1 MPGIPVQSPVN
12 NRRFHVKQLLNS
24 ADARREAQAQHGEG
38 GEVDLGIAV
47 GVGVMLFNLELALV
61 VKQTVQYKGSI
72 TVGTFNRQAVEG
84 GVVIGR
90 EGVKLQGEVA
100 ESGAVGLLE
109 DPAWQREA
117 LPVACGALALAPACG
132 GVEVRD
138 RAHQFRQGAP
148 LRLFGQMP
156 VPDPLELLVSDV
168 GGPAAP
174 SCRCRGCNRA
184 P

>member
-1 MPGIPVQSPVN
+1 MRGQKRKPSMA
-12 NRRFHVKQLLNS
+12 K
-24 ADARREAQAQHGEG
+24 AAK
-38 GEVDLGIAV
+38 DLGIAV
-47 GVGVMLFNLELALV
+47 GIGIVLFDLELALV
-61 VKQTVQYKGSI
+61 VKQTVQHEGGI
-72 TVGTFNRQAVEG
+72 TIGALNLQAVERR
-84 GVVIGR
+84 VVIGH

-117 LPVACGALALAPACG
+117 LPVACGGLALAPACG

-156 VPDPLELLVSDV
+156 VPDPLELLVSDI
-168 GGPAAP
+168 GGQLRHA
-174 SCRCRGCNRA
+174 CRRRDCNRA